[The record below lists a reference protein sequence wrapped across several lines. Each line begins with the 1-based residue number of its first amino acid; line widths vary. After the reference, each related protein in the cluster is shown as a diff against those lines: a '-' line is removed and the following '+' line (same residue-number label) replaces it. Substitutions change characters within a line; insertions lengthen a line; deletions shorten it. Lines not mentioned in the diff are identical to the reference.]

1 MLRRYAFDQGAWPEG
16 ERGMETELRRLQDEH
31 RDLERRLAELEKHL
45 YLSPRE
51 QQERAT
57 LKKLKLAKKDAI
69 QRMQKG

>member
-1 MLRRYAFDQGAWPEG
+1 
-16 ERGMETELRRLQDEH
+16 METELRQLQDEH
-31 RDLERRLAELEKHL
+31 RDLERRLAELDKHL

-57 LKKLKLAKKDAI
+57 LKKLKLLKKDAI